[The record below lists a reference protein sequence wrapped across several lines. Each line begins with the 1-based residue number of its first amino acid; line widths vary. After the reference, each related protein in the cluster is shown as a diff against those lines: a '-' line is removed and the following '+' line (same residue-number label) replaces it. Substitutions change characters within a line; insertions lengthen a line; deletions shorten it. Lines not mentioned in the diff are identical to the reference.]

1 MKGYLQ
7 RMAFSSLKPG
17 RPIRPVLGSVFSAPK
32 CGFAIGTLGIV
43 EEVSLVSRTN
53 LLQKPGC
60 DTPPVSSVPPAIRLV
75 PVITGYQPPIAEGA
89 KLMEV
94 MGQAKHRGARREKE
108 PVLPVRSYT
117 PLVAGDFRPPDST
130 AFFPEQALPSVV
142 FNQGTKRRNADL
154 TKNSEPPFREP
165 DEIQIHIG
173 RIEVTAVQ
181 AASPR
186 PAAAKPQRRVPSLDE
201 YLRRRD
207 GRTV

>member
-17 RPIRPVLGSVFSAPK
+17 QLLHPVLGSVFSAPK

-60 DTPPVSSVPPAIRLV
+60 DTPPVSSVPPAIRLA
-75 PVITGYQPPIAEGA
+75 PEITRCQPPIAEGA

-94 MGQAKHRGARREKE
+94 MEQAKYRAARREKE

-130 AFFPEQALPSVV
+130 GFFPEQSLPSVAL
-142 FNQGTKRRNADL
+142 NHGT
-154 TKNSEPPFREP
+154 
-165 DEIQIHIG
+165 
-173 RIEVTAVQ
+173 
-181 AASPR
+181 
-186 PAAAKPQRRVPSLDE
+186 
-201 YLRRRD
+201 
-207 GRTV
+207 